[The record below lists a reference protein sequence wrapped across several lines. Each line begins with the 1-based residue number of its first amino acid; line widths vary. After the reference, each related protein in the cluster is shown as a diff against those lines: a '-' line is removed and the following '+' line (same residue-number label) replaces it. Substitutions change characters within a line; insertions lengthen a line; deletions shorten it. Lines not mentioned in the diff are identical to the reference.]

1 MIVRLRALI
10 RKEFLQFSREYFV
23 LILILW
29 SFTGDIYLTAVT
41 ASYELEGMR
50 LAVCDLDRSRQSRE
64 LIEAF
69 CHNRYFRLT
78 HFLEREAAL
87 DPLITTGRADLGLV
101 IPPHFARQL
110 HQGRPTRVQ
119 LLVDGTNPNLG
130 LVALGYAQEIVER
143 RSARVRWERMGLYP
157 GGERRP
163 PGVDLLVR
171 AWYSPNLDSLPF
183 MAVSEMC
190 FDVMF
195 VAMILSAAALVR
207 EREAGTL
214 EQLLV
219 TPARPGELIL
229 TKMLP
234 MAAINLLGLA
244 FCLWMLTRWMGVTVR
259 GSVPLF
265 FLLTLPFLFASF
277 GIGMCVSTLVGNL
290 QQALLTIFLLTYPI
304 GFLSGSFA
312 PLEILPRPLQLL
324 CYLSPLTYYNQVGFG
339 IVFRGVGLSVLW
351 PYVLALVIYGA
362 ALFGLSVRRFRRVIA

>member
-1 MIVRLRALI
+1 MILRLVALI
-10 RKEFLQFSREYFV
+10 RKEFLQFFREHFV
-23 LILILW
+23 LVLILW

-41 ASYELEGMR
+41 ASYELEGMK

-69 CHNRYFRLT
+69 RNTRYFRLA
-78 HFLEREAAL
+78 HFPDREADL
-87 DPLITTGRADLGLV
+87 DPLITTGQADLGLV
-101 IPPHFARQL
+101 IPPLFARQL
-110 HQGRPTRVQ
+110 NEGRPTRVQ

-143 RSARVRWERMGLYP
+143 RSARVRWERMGVYP
-157 GGERRP
+157 GGQRRP
-163 PGVDLLVR
+163 PGVDVLVR
-171 AWYSPNLDSLPF
+171 SWFSPNLDSLPF

-219 TPARPGELIL
+219 TPVRPGELIL

-234 MAAINLLGLA
+234 MAVVNLLGLA
-244 FCLWMLTRWMGVTVR
+244 FCIFMLTRWLGVTVR

-265 FLLTLPFLFASF
+265 FLLTIPFLFATF
-277 GIGMCVSTLVGNL
+277 GVGVYVSTLVHNL
-290 QQALLTIFLLTYPI
+290 QQALLTIFMLVYPI

-312 PLEILPRPLQLL
+312 PLELLPQALQYV
-324 CYLSPLTYYNQVGFG
+324 CYLSPLTYYNQIGFG
-339 IVFRGVGLSVLW
+339 IFFRGVGLSVLW
-351 PYVLALVIYGA
+351 PYVLVLVIYGA
-362 ALFGLSVRRFRRVIA
+362 VLFGFSVRRFRRVIA